1 MQKRRLLPI
10 APNVYNY
17 VLLSSL
23 ATVIFFLGEF
33 WVLFALSFIAFIF
46 ILFFFRDPKRIAPA
60 GENLIVCPAD
70 GKVSCIEEVYEDEF
84 FKSKA
89 IRIVIVLSIFNVHI
103 NRSPI
108 SGVVKYKKYK
118 HGTFIPV
125 FKSHFCESNERN
137 SLGIENSNG
146 TKVLVNQITGFLARR
161 IVCCA
166 KTNSDLDLGERY
178 GMIKFGSCVELF
190 VPTNVDLKVAVG
202 DKVKALSSIIGVI
215 NWKITKKLYQI
226 F

>member
-1 MQKRRLLPI
+1 MQKRKFLPI

-17 VLLSSL
+17 VLLSFL
-23 ATVIFFLGEF
+23 ATVIFLLCEF
-33 WVLFALSFIAFIF
+33 WVLGTLSFMAFLF
-46 ILFFFRDPKRIAPA
+46 VLFFFRDPKRTAPP

-70 GKVSCIEEVYEDEF
+70 GKISCIEEVYEDSF
-84 FKSKA
+84 LKSKA
-89 IRIVIVLSIFNVHI
+89 IRIVIVLSVFNVHI

-118 HGTFIPV
+118 HGKFIPM
-125 FKSHFCESNERN
+125 FKSHFCESNEKN
-137 SLGIENSNG
+137 SLGIEDTSG

-161 IVCCA
+161 IVCFA
-166 KTNSDLDLGERY
+166 KKNSDLGLGERY

-190 VPTNVDLKVAVG
+190 VPTNVDLRVVVG

-215 NWKITKKLYQI
+215 N
-226 F
+226 